1 MKCVLA
7 SLANGSLCLFYRKS
21 ITGPVGPKRG
31 SAVTPTNAATIVHHE
46 EKFRSEADE
55 WATPL
60 VLQVSEDTRAA
71 KCMVFVGDN
80 RMWCGCGNSMT
91 VVDTVELNIIKT
103 FTVFVRRNSFV
114 YELQSNGKLVWGI
127 GRQLSFVME
136 WDAKT
141 YQLLHVFDCQQLD
154 PTGNFI
160 HVDPSKIDAIDAG
173 NQPNEVAG
181 NEDSP
186 TQSPVTTKKLDISNE
201 PSNASRF
208 CPFSREN
215 TIKSLANTKNSEMR
229 LRTKV
234 ITSKYRK
241 DSPSLRPRLTSRT
254 KALRKFAG
262 STRATSLVL
271 VKDTL
276 WIGRGMGDIIIIDIG
291 TGQDHGRVLARLCDE
306 NSEKYGNRSGNKL
319 VVVDNKYVVSSQWLE
334 PSDMQKGSA
343 DSGVSS
349 HQQITVWEAWD
360 KAAIEAFHESNQKML
375 DLETPD
381 NVN

>member
-21 ITGPVGPKRG
+21 ITGPVGSKRG
-31 SAVTPTNAATIVHHE
+31 SAVAPANAASIVYHE
-46 EKFRSEADE
+46 EKFHAEADE

-80 RMWCGCGNSMT
+80 QMWCGCGNSMT
-91 VVDTVELNIIKT
+91 VVDTVELNIITT

-141 YQLLHVFDCQQLD
+141 YQLLNVFDCQQLD
-154 PTGNFI
+154 PTGSCI

-173 NQPNEVAG
+173 NQPNEVPDTD
-181 NEDSP
+181 DSP
-186 TQSPVTTKKLDISNE
+186 SQSPITGKKLDISNE
-201 PSNASRF
+201 PSNANRF
-208 CPFSREN
+208 SPFSREN
-215 TIKSLANTKNSEMR
+215 TIRSLANTRNSEMR

-234 ITSKYRK
+234 ITSKYKK
-241 DSPSLRPRLTSRT
+241 DSPSMRSRLTSRT
-254 KALRKFAG
+254 KALRKFSG

-334 PSDMQKGSA
+334 PSDIQKGSS

-360 KAAIEAFHESNQKML
+360 KTAIEAFHESNQKLL

-381 NVN
+381 TVN

>member
-1 MKCVLA
+1 MLA

-21 ITGPVGPKRG
+21 ITGPVGLKRG
-31 SAVTPTNAATIVHHE
+31 SAVTPTNAATIVYHE
-46 EKFRSEADE
+46 EDFRSEADD

-91 VVDTVELNIIKT
+91 IVDTIELNIITT

-114 YELQSNGKLVWGI
+114 YELQSNGELVWGI

-136 WDAKT
+136 WDAHS
-141 YQLLHVFDCQQLD
+141 YQLLNVFDCQQLD
-154 PTGNFI
+154 PTGSCI

-173 NQPNEVAG
+173 NQPSDMVG
-181 NEDSP
+181 IDDSP
-186 TQSPVTTKKLDISNE
+186 TQSPMTPKKLDISNE

-208 CPFSREN
+208 SPFSREN
-215 TIKSLANTKNSEMR
+215 TIKSLANTRNSEMR

-234 ITSKYRK
+234 ITSKYKNSR
-241 DSPSLRPRLTSRT
+241 DSPAMRPRLTSRT
-254 KALRKFAG
+254 KALRKFTG

-291 TGQDHGRVLARLCDE
+291 KGQDHGRVLARLCDE

-334 PSDMQKGSA
+334 LSDVQKSE
-343 DSGVSS
+343 SGVSS

-360 KAAIEAFHESNQKML
+360 KSSIEAFHESNQKML

-381 NVN
+381 ADN

>member
-1 MKCVLA
+1 MLA
-7 SLANGSLCLFYRKS
+7 SLANGNLCLFYRKS

-31 SAVTPTNAATIVHHE
+31 SAAAHTASIVYHE

-55 WATPL
+55 WASPL

-91 VVDTVELNIIKT
+91 IVDTVELNIIKT

-136 WDAKT
+136 WDAET
-141 YQLLHVFDCQQLD
+141 YQLLNVFDCQQLD
-154 PTGNFI
+154 PTGSCI
-160 HVDPSKIDAIDAG
+160 HVDPSKVDAIDAG
-173 NQPNEVAG
+173 NQPAETG
-181 NEDSP
+181 SDDTSP
-186 TQSPVTTKKLDISNE
+186 TQSPVAAKKLDISNE

-208 CPFSREN
+208 SPFSREN
-215 TIKSLANTKNSEMR
+215 TIRSLANTKNSEMR
-229 LRTKV
+229 LRAKV
-234 ITSKYRK
+234 ITSMYKN
-241 DSPSLRPRLTSRT
+241 SPKMRPRLNSRT

-291 TGQDHGRVLARLCDE
+291 AGQDHGRVLARLCDE

-319 VVVDNKYVVSSQWLE
+319 VVVDDKYVVSSQWLE
-334 PSDMQKGSA
+334 PNDIQKGA
-343 DSGVSS
+343 PDSGVSS

-360 KAAIEAFHESNQKML
+360 KAAVDAFHENNQKML

-381 NVN
+381 TVN

>member
-1 MKCVLA
+1 MFA

-21 ITGPVGPKRG
+21 ITGPIGLKRG
-31 SAVTPTNAATIVHHE
+31 NAAASPNAAAINYHE
-46 EKFRSEADE
+46 ERFHIEADD
-55 WATPL
+55 WASPL

-91 VVDTVELNIIKT
+91 VIDTVELSIITT

-136 WDAKT
+136 WDAQT

-154 PTGNFI
+154 PTGGCI

-173 NQPNEVAG
+173 NQPTDVVGTE
-181 NEDSP
+181 ESP
-186 TQSPVTTKKLDISNE
+186 TNSPETTKKLDISNE
-201 PSNASRF
+201 PNNASRF
-208 CPFSREN
+208 SPFSREN
-215 TIKSLANTKNSEMR
+215 TIKSLANTRSNEMR

-234 ITSKYRK
+234 ITSKYRG
-241 DSPSLRPRLTSRT
+241 DSPATRPRLTSRT
-254 KALRKFAG
+254 KALGKFSG

-291 TGQDHGRVLARLCDE
+291 TGQDHGKVLARLCDE

-319 VVVDNKYVVSSQWLE
+319 VVVDNKCVVSSQWLE
-334 PSDMQKGSA
+334 PSDMHRDRPS

-360 KAAIEAFHESNQKML
+360 KSAIEAFHESNQKLL

-381 NVN
+381 TC

>member
-1 MKCVLA
+1 MLA

-21 ITGPVGPKRG
+21 ITGPVGSRRG
-31 SAVTPTNAATIVHHE
+31 SAVAPTNAASIVHHE
-46 EKFRSEADE
+46 ERFRAEADE
-55 WATPL
+55 WAAPL

-91 VVDTVELNIIKT
+91 VVDTVELNIIT
-103 FTVFVRRNSFV
+103 NFTVFVRRNSFV

-136 WDAKT
+136 WDAET
-141 YQLLHVFDCQQLD
+141 YQLLNVFDCQQLD
-154 PTGNFI
+154 PTGTCI

-173 NQPNEVAG
+173 TQPYETTG
-181 NEDSP
+181 TDDSP
-186 TQSPVTTKKLDISNE
+186 SQSPVATKKLDISNE

-208 CPFSREN
+208 SPFSREN
-215 TIKSLANTKNSEMR
+215 TIKSLANTRNNDMR

-234 ITSKYRK
+234 ITSKYKR
-241 DSPSLRPRLTSRT
+241 DTPAMRTRLNSRT

-319 VVVDNKYVVSSQWLE
+319 VVVNNKYVVSSQWLE
-334 PSDMQKGSA
+334 PSDMQKGTS

-360 KAAIEAFHESNQKML
+360 KVAIETFHENNQKLL
-375 DLETPD
+375 DLEMPD
-381 NVN
+381 TN